1 MRQKRMFD
9 KDVIQADWFT
19 DMPSSTQML
28 YIHLS
33 MNADDDGCV
42 NNVKTAMMNA
52 HATDNDLVVL
62 IQKDYLKDEGHGLY
76 VITDWFANNYI
87 RSDRYKP
94 SKFAK
99 YLTAYAVSSEGRYIP
114 KESIVEIGSTSV
126 YQCDDS
132 GIPNIEENRI
142 EENRIEKNNR
152 KKEYKGEI
160 TAQDTMRLLRE
171 KRKKAGYADNDD
183 ELF

>member
-9 KDVIQADWFT
+9 KDVIQTDWFT
-19 DMPSSTQML
+19 DMPASTQLL

-42 NNVKTAMMNA
+42 TNTKIAMMNA
-52 HATDNDLVVL
+52 HATPDDLKNLVS
-62 IQKDYLKDEGHGLY
+62 KDYLKDEGGGLY
-76 VITDWFANNYI
+76 VITHWFANNYI

-99 YLTAYAVSSEGRYIP
+99 CLTAYAVSQEGKYIP
-114 KESIVEIGSTSV
+114 KSTIIDAGSTLV
-126 YQCDDS
+126 YQEVDN
-132 GIPNIEENRI
+132 GIPNIEEKRI
-142 EENRIEKNNR
+142 EENRIEKN

-160 TAQDTMRLLRE
+160 TSQDTMRLLQE
-171 KRKKAGYADNDD
+171 KKKKMGYATNDD